1 MKESKLVAEH
11 FMYHGS
17 PKGGGFGKFLIDFEE
32 VLNFCA
38 LLQSE
43 RARGIDHRL
52 GLAFVRRGG
61 PEPGKKLPTFL
72 VIQNV
77 PRTARST

>member
-1 MKESKLVAEH
+1 M
-11 FMYHGS
+11 
-17 PKGGGFGKFLIDFEE
+17 IDFEE

-38 LLQSE
+38 LLQSAS
-43 RARGIDHRL
+43 RARGIDHQRPQL

-72 VIQNV
+72 AIQNV
-77 PRTARST
+77 PRTARSTKIY